1 MITRRYRV
9 AGRVQGV
16 FFRASTREE
25 AARLELTGWVR
36 NLPDGSVEVLACGA
50 PEAQA
55 RLAAWLAHGPPLAR
69 VAQITTLEEAT
80 TTAFTGF
87 EIR

>member
-9 AGRVQGV
+9 EGRVQGV
-16 FFRASTREE
+16 FCRASTREE
-25 AARLELTGWVR
+25 AARLGLGGWVR

-50 PEAQA
+50 LAAQE
-55 RLAAWLAHGPPLAR
+55 RLATWLAHGPPLAR
-69 VAQITTLEEAT
+69 VQQITAHDEPTS
-80 TTAFTGF
+80 TAFNGF